1 MDCINL
7 DNDDAGS
14 AVSNRKAIL
23 LVLTREIPT
32 APNSGRERT
41 LSFIQRALSSRYCVS
56 IFALTS
62 VAHSPRLAR
71 CVSVLSRLLR
81 GWLRHQTCP
90 LQVAMFF
97 HRRDLSL
104 LFRSIEA
111 SHAEAVYFDSI
122 RSVDWMIATRAQFPR
137 LRLIC
142 DFDDLMSVRFERLL
156 ERRLPISL
164 GYLESLTP
172 RWLQGFL
179 KRGAVARMTLNY
191 EARSLRIFE
200 RLAVEIADAVSV
212 VSTVDADNLRASVGP
227 ALAAKIR
234 VIPPGVSF
242 PCPTIRTRVCREFF
256 FVGSDSLL
264 QNRLTIEFLVDLWA
278 TMAPAIP
285 LRIIG
290 RMVNRYR
297 QRDGVTFVGF
307 VPDIGSVYDDDRIAL
322 CPSFIE
328 GGIKTK
334 VLEALG
340 HGVIPVGNAL
350 TFEGMGC
357 DPGCLAMTGDEI
369 RSLIAN
375 PEPMIEQLS
384 RAATQFRECV
394 RQRYSFESVTEAWSR
409 LVSGED

>member
-1 MDCINL
+1 MDRDNS

-14 AVSNRKAIL
+14 SVSSRKAIL
-23 LVLTREIPT
+23 LVLTREIP
-32 APNSGRERT
+32 ANPNSGRERT
-41 LSFIQRALSSRYCVS
+41 LSFIQRALASRYDVS
-56 IFALTS
+56 NFLLTS
-62 VAHSPRLAR
+62 VAHSPRPGR
-71 CVSVLSRLLR
+71 CVGVLSRLLR
-81 GWLRHQTCP
+81 GWFQHQTCP

-97 HRRDLSL
+97 HRRDLST
-104 LFRSIEA
+104 LFRTIEA
-111 SHAEAVYFDSI
+111 THAEAVYFDSV
-122 RSVDWMIATRAQFPR
+122 RSVDWLLATRARFPG

-142 DFDDLMSVRFERLL
+142 DFDDLMSLRFERLL

-164 GYLESLTP
+164 GYLENVTP
-172 RWLQGFL
+172 RWLRGFL

-191 EARSLRIFE
+191 EARSLRIYE
-200 RLAVEIADAVSV
+200 KLAVTAADAVSV
-212 VSTVDADNLRASVGP
+212 VSTMDADNLRANVGP
-227 ALAAKIR
+227 ASADKVR
-234 VIPPGVSF
+234 VIPPGASF
-242 PCPTIRTRVCREFF
+242 PYSSIRTLACHEFF

-278 TMAPAIP
+278 AMSPAIP
-285 LRIIG
+285 LRIVG

-297 QRDGVTFVGF
+297 HCDGVRFVGF
-307 VPDIGSVYDDDRIAL
+307 VQDIGSVYGDGQIAL

-357 DPGCLAMTGDEI
+357 DPGLLAMTDGEI

-375 PEPMIEQLS
+375 PEPMIEQL
-384 RAATQFRECV
+384 RKAATRLRECV
-394 RQRYSFESVTEAWSR
+394 HQRYSFESVTEAWSR
-409 LVSGED
+409 LVSGEG